1 MAPNIWIKR
10 EEKAAGVIN
19 ETCIAALAKD
29 FNCPKTLIK
38 LLAARGYCDKNS
50 ISEFLDPKLSLLHE
64 DKAINLVPNI
74 KDAVARLTA
83 ALAEKQ
89 KIIIYGDYDAD
100 GIISTAILYNFL
112 KKAGFEVQYYI
123 PDRFEDGYDINI
135 SFVKDIA
142 RKGRHRLII
151 CVDCGT
157 NAFEVREFVE
167 SSQCGID
174 VIVCDHHEPA
184 KQEGHPAQ
192 KNAGG
197 KYIIVNP
204 KLECS
209 KYPFKQLSG
218 AGVVFKF
225 IIAALRSFESNI
237 KQKFAPGYLKEI
249 LDLVAIATVADVMP
263 LTGENR
269 VIVKAGLEMLI
280 NTRHKGLQKI
290 ISSAFREK
298 KEKFNVY
305 DIGFVIAPRL
315 NASGRINNALN
326 CIRLLTCGSEK
337 ITPEEQ
343 ENLDKIV
350 SDLEDF
356 NKTRRNIQQ
365 EIFLQICDSYDFED
379 IVKNKKIFIEYS
391 DSWHEGVLG
400 IVASQIVKKFNI
412 PAILFK
418 DNDGILKG
426 SGRSAEGFDMHKSL
440 SGCSRHFIKYGGH
453 SLACGI
459 TMQKDCFDSFKN
471 EITGGNAQLKALD
484 TARKFYYDLELDFK
498 DISVNLLDDLKK
510 MEPFGTG
517 NEKPLFFTK
526 NCNVTEQK
534 LSQSGTHLFL
544 KLQNGVNQAD
554 AVFFNFP
561 ESHSAEECKNLTGK
575 NLDILFYLNMSPAGA
590 LQIVI
595 QDLKPS
601 R

>member
-10 EEKAAGVIN
+10 EEKAAGVIS
-19 ETCIAALAKD
+19 EPCIAALAKD
-29 FNCPKTLIK
+29 FNCPKTFIK

-50 ISEFLDPKLSLLHE
+50 ISLFLEPKLSLLHE
-64 DKAINLVPNI
+64 DEAINLVPNI
-74 KDAVARLTA
+74 KNAVARLAA
-83 ALAEKQ
+83 ALYEKH

-142 RKGRHRLII
+142 RKGRQRLII

-157 NAFEVREFVE
+157 NAFEVREFIE

-184 KQEGHPAQ
+184 KQEGCPAQ
-192 KNAGG
+192 KNAEG

-204 KLECS
+204 KLESS

-225 IIAALRSFESNI
+225 MIAAIRSFESNI

-269 VIVKAGLEMLI
+269 VIVKAGLEMLK

-315 NASGRINNALN
+315 NASGRINNAQN
-326 CIRLLTCGSEK
+326 CISLLTCGSAK
-337 ITPEEQ
+337 ISATEQ
-343 ENLDKIV
+343 ENLGKIV

-356 NKTRRNIQQ
+356 NKTRRAV

-391 DSWHEGVLG
+391 DTWHEGVLG

-418 DNDGILKG
+418 DNNGILKG
-426 SGRSAEGFDMHKSL
+426 SGRSTEGFDMHKSL
-440 SGCSRHFIKYGGH
+440 SGCSRHFMKYGGH

-459 TMQKDCFDSFKN
+459 TMQKDCFESFKSQ
-471 EITGGNAQLKALD
+471 ITGGNAQLKALE
-484 TARKFYYDLELDFK
+484 TARKLYYDLELDFG
-498 DISVNLLDDLKK
+498 DIGLKLIDDLKK

-517 NEKPLFFTK
+517 NEKPLFLTK
-526 NCNVTEQK
+526 SCNVKEQK

-544 KLQNGVNQAD
+544 KLQNN
-554 AVFFNFP
+554 N
-561 ESHSAEECKNLTGK
+561 KTT
-575 NLDILFYLNMSPAGA
+575 
-590 LQIVI
+590 
-595 QDLKPS
+595 
-601 R
+601 